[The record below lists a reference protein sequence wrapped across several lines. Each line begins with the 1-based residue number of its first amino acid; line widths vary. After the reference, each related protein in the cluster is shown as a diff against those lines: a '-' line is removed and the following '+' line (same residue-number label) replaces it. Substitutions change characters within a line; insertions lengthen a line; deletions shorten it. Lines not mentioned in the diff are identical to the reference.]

1 MSSIIDGI
9 KDLSAIRCFVL
20 RGEDTVSRERA
31 RESIIAAIEKEG
43 GPCVREPFDPSSAE
57 SASLF
62 AQRMLTPSLFA
73 ERRVFHFRHAQN
85 LEDEDLDELD
95 SALSGGLEG
104 VYCIIEIEEG
114 KKDAGR
120 VLKRLHIDE
129 RCSGKPPAG
138 CLLEFE
144 KPRDWEIAGWLVDN
158 APLLIGRK
166 IARAD
171 AEYMIERVGKELDT
185 LHSELQKIDL
195 YLAPAASVT
204 RAVIDHITGAVR
216 PAMPFEL
223 AAALGRRDFPRAMRI
238 IDLLFSVTVSMPFVV
253 SAIGRHFWAL
263 FRIKKFL
270 AANPDIG
277 RRFAASRGSRNSDQT
292 ETGLAIG
299 KAAGLIGDGEERKIY
314 PVLIKSGIMEQAGR
328 FTDEECAAILSWLVE
343 FDTGIKTGRVEQT
356 QSSLQALCYRIVR
369 ARQVL
374 EEGAGGR

>member
-1 MSSIIDGI
+1 MSSIIDNI
-9 KDLSAIRCFVL
+9 NNVSAVRCFVL

-31 RESIIAAIEKEG
+31 REAIIGALEKEG
-43 GPCVREPFDPSSAE
+43 GACIREPFDPAAE

-73 ERRVFHFRHAQN
+73 ERRVFHLRHAQN

-120 VLKRLHIDE
+120 VLKRLHINE
-129 RCSGKPPAG
+129 RCSGKPPAA

-144 KPRDWEIAGWLVDN
+144 KPRDYKIAGWLVDN

-166 IARAD
+166 IARPD
-171 AEYMIERVGKELDT
+171 AEYMIERVGNDLDM

-195 YLAPAASVT
+195 YLAPAAPVT
-204 RAVIDHITGAVR
+204 RTVIDHITGAMR
-216 PAMPFEL
+216 PATPFEL

-253 SAIGRHFWAL
+253 SVIGRHFWAL
-263 FRIKKFL
+263 FRIRKFC
-270 AANPDIG
+270 AANPDIC
-277 RRFAASRGSRNSDQT
+277 RRFAASKGFGNSDQI

-299 KAAGLIGDGEERKIY
+299 KAAGLLADGEGKRVY
-314 PVLIKSGIMEQAGR
+314 PVLIVSGIMEQVKR
-328 FTDEECAAILSWLVE
+328 FTDEECAAILLWLVE
-343 FDTGIKTGRVEQT
+343 FDAGTKTGRIEP
-356 QSSLQALCYRIVR
+356 SDESLRMLCYRITR